1 MSVPTSRKILS
12 CKRIDD
18 ADLRRAAKNSIQ
30 IDGLALGSLNRRNP
44 LQLPQKCLNVLGL
57 LSLNRTHDNVFPTL
71 VPSPSFIEHAI
82 GFADAGRV
90 A

>member
-1 MSVPTSRKILS
+1 VPTSRRIPGG
-12 CKRIDD
+12 KRVND

-30 IDGLALGSLNRRNP
+30 IDGLALGSLERRDQ

-57 LSLNRTHDNVFPTL
+57 LSLNGAHDNVFPTL
-71 VPSPSFIEHAI
+71 VPPPRFIQHAI
-82 GFADAGRV
+82 GLAYAGRV

>member
-1 MSVPTSRKILS
+1 VPTSRRIPGG
-12 CKRIDD
+12 KRVND

-30 IDGLALGSLNRRNP
+30 IDGLALGSLERRDQ

-57 LSLNRTHDNVFPTL
+57 LSLNGTHDNVFPTL
-71 VPSPSFIEHAI
+71 VPPPRFIQHAI
-82 GFADAGRV
+82 GLAYAGRV